1 LESQNDDQ
9 SFLKHILSL
18 FRRKKDKQKNS
29 KQEIE
34 KILDDVEERGI
45 IEEDQGDMIHNIIEL
60 KDTAVREIMVP
71 KGDMV
76 ALERRVSLG
85 ELIETIK
92 EHGCSRIPIYE
103 NSMDNIIGVVY
114 AKDVLNYWNSK
125 AEDVD
130 ITQMMHPPYFVPE
143 GKKLIDLLNEFRQK
157 QSKIAIIIDEYGNVD
172 GLLTMGDLIEEIVGD
187 MQDEDEQEQEQTIIN
202 KGDGV
207 FQVDP
212 KIPVDEFSDAFGMDI
227 PDGNYDTIAG
237 FITSKLERI
246 PKTGE
251 TLEHNGVLF
260 EIASADK
267 KRISRLV
274 VHAAPGQES

>member
-1 LESQNDDQ
+1 MESQNDDQ
-9 SFLKHILSL
+9 SFLKHIIAL
-18 FRRKKDKQKNS
+18 FRRKKDKQKDT

-34 KILDDVEERGI
+34 KILDEVEERGI

-76 ALERRVSLG
+76 ALERSASLDD
-85 ELIETIK
+85 LIEAIK

-114 AKDVLNYWNSK
+114 AKDVLHYWNSK
-125 AEDVD
+125 AEEVD

-143 GKKLIDLLNEFRQK
+143 GKKLIDLLDEFRQK
-157 QSKIAIIIDEYGNVD
+157 RSKIAIIIDEYGNVD

-187 MQDEDEQEQEQTIIN
+187 MQDEDEQQQEQSIIN
-202 KGDGV
+202 KGEGV

-212 KIPVDEFSDAFGMDI
+212 KMPVDEFSEAFGVDI
-227 PDGNYDTIAG
+227 PDGSYDTIAG

-246 PKTGE
+246 PNAGE

-267 KRISRLV
+267 KRISALV
-274 VHAAPGQES
+274 VHAALRQET